1 MTKIFKV
8 NMKAISLFS
17 GGKDS
22 FLATLIAIEQGIN
35 VVTAV
40 GVLPADYS
48 EMFHFQ
54 NASISGKLASS
65 LLNLNH
71 VYIAENNFETAIR
84 EIVTKENAEVLIS
97 GAIGSNF
104 QKTKIEQLCT
114 EMGIISYTPLWLLD
128 QNLELQAV
136 ISSEIKA
143 MIISVSA
150 EGLSKS
156 DLGAPIGPDLI
167 QKLNQL
173 HKKFRINVAGEGG
186 EYESLVTGY
195 LDSQVHLKRF
205 HDETMGSMHI
215 RMVDQI
221 G

>member
-1 MTKIFKV
+1 MIKLFKV
-8 NMKAISLFS
+8 IMRAISLFS

-22 FLATLIAIEQGIN
+22 FLATLIAMEQGMN
-35 VVTAV
+35 VVKAV
-40 GVLPADYS
+40 GVLPDDYS

-71 VYIAENNFETAIR
+71 VYIRENNFENDIKD
-84 EIVTKENAEVLIS
+84 IVRKENAEALIS

-114 EMGIISYTPLWLLD
+114 EIGIISYTPLWLLD

-136 ISSEIKA
+136 INSGIKA
-143 MIISVSA
+143 IIISVSA
-150 EGLSKS
+150 EGLSNIDLGKNIGS
-156 DLGAPIGPDLI
+156 DLIE
-167 QKLNQL
+167 KLSQL
-173 HKKFRINVAGEGG
+173 NKKYRINVAGEGG

-195 LDSQVHLKRF
+195 LDSHIYLKKF
-205 HDETMGSMHI
+205 HDETIGSMHI
-215 RMVDQI
+215 RIVDEMD
-221 G
+221 